1 MYVHAQIKKD
11 CVARDIFLKD
21 HSEKKALAELID
33 HTLLKADSKRAEFEL
48 LCQQALENRF
58 RAVCLPSSQIK
69 LASSIFSQSNLNDL
83 PRICTVIGFP
93 LGHNSTESKV
103 SEIQLSKTHGAN
115 EFDYVQNIGWVR
127 DGLWQKLTDE
137 SASLVHAAQGDVV
150 KVILETSLLN
160 EEEIFN
166 SALAAARGGV
176 HVLKTSTGFGSRGA
190 TIEDLAILSR
200 VVEKIK
206 TETGLTIG
214 VKASGGVKSFAD
226 ALKLIQA
233 GATRLGTSSGVNL
246 ILGRPS
252 DANTS
257 Y

>member
-1 MYVHAQIKKD
+1 MYAHPQIKKD
-11 CVARDIFLKD
+11 SAARERFLKD
-21 HSEKKALAELID
+21 HSDKKALAELID
-33 HTLLKADSKRAEFEL
+33 HTLLKADAKHSDFSL
-48 LCQQALENRF
+48 ICQQAVQNHF
-58 RAVCLPSSQIK
+58 RAVCLPSSQIE
-69 LASSIFSQSNLNDL
+69 LASSIISEANLKDS

-93 LGHNSTESKV
+93 LGHNLTESKV
-103 SEIQLSKTHGAN
+103 SEIQLSRSHGAN

-127 DGLWQKLTDE
+127 DGLWQKLTAE
-137 SASLVHAAQGDVV
+137 AQALVNAAQGEVV

-160 EEEIFN
+160 DEEIYN

-190 TIEDLAILSR
+190 TVEDLEILSR
-200 VVEKIK
+200 VIEKIK
-206 TETGLTIG
+206 TETGLAIG
-214 VKASGGVKSFAD
+214 IKASGGIKSFAD
-226 ALKLIQA
+226 AVKLIQA

-246 ILGRPS
+246 ILNRVS